1 MLLALSVAVIVV
13 LLLAGV
19 AVPMAFG
26 GVLLLIAIMGD
37 TYEKVHEQM
46 DARIRLECAKL
57 IVDYLVMQLPSLIG
71 RGMPEP
77 QQLSCRAHRNR
88 FVTR

>member
-37 TYEKVHEQM
+37 HNIAAFMATGHW
-46 DARIRLECAKL
+46 
-57 IVDYLVMQLPSLIG
+57 
-71 RGMPEP
+71 
-77 QQLSCRAHRNR
+77 
-88 FVTR
+88 